1 MIDLNGMSIDVAS
14 YQPALLALSLLCLM
28 VLLQN
33 LLTAPFAFL
42 KQQQSPGMP
51 LKGDHSLFSFRVLR
65 THANSVES
73 LGPFGLI
80 VIVAVLVGIHASLI
94 NWLASLHVIL
104 RLGFWLVYYSGKGK
118 VAGGPRTIC
127 FVGGLLANFIIVIAV
142 FLKLI

>member
-1 MIDLNGMSIDVAS
+1 MIDLNGMSIDVVS

-51 LKGDHSLFSFRVLR
+51 LKGDHSLFSFRALR

-80 VIVAVLVGIHASLI
+80 VIVAVLVGIQASLI

-127 FVGGLLANFIIVIAV
+127 FVGGLLANFIIVITV